1 MSTPG
6 KVFREIFDY
15 KIELMELEE
24 KIWSEIKFTETLS
37 NHYVEQ
43 GHELRQQTAN
53 EIVESRL
60 KATDI

>member
-1 MSTPG
+1 
-6 KVFREIFDY
+6 
-15 KIELMELEE
+15 MELEE
-24 KIWSEIKFTETLS
+24 KIWSEIKFTGTLS
-37 NHYVEQ
+37 NHYVEE